1 MVATAV
7 PRRRF
12 ERHHG
17 GHGFATPIYYL
28 PEQMASRKT
37 TVIVLAA
44 GLGTR
49 MKSARP
55 KVMHAIAGRPMI
67 GHVIA
72 ALARLKP
79 ARLVLVV
86 GPGMEEVVDAA
97 RAAGPRLA
105 IVPVVQRE
113 RRGTGHAARLAVK
126 VLKGIGGDVLIVN
139 GDGPLVQPATLA
151 APLAALR
158 GAPNPAIVVIG
169 MRLPDP
175 SLYGRMVTDEN
186 GALLR
191 IVEARDASERERM
204 INLCNS
210 GVIAADARVLT
221 DLLPKLEAD
230 NAKREYY
237 LTDIVA
243 LARNAGHSCGY
254 VEGPAEELIGID
266 SRDRLAVAEA
276 TMQTRLR
283 GAAMAAGATLV
294 DPTTAWFSYDTR
306 LGHDVTI
313 GPQVVIGPGC
323 EIGAGAEIHAFCHLE
338 GTKIATGARV
348 GPFARLRPGTVIG
361 AGAHVGNFVEI
372 KNAKIAAG
380 AKINHLA
387 YVGDARVG
395 EKANI
400 GAGAI
405 TCNYDGF
412 AKMFTD
418 IGAGAFIGSNAAL
431 VAPVKVGARAIVAA
445 GAVITRNVP
454 ADALALERSPQEIRR
469 GWAKAFRANRARA
482 VAKPRAKTKTK
493 STPR

>member
-1 MVATAV
+1 MT
-7 PRRRF
+7 
-12 ERHHG
+12 
-17 GHGFATPIYYL
+17 
-28 PEQMASRKT
+28 SRKT
-37 TVIVLAA
+37 SAIVLAA

-86 GPGMEEVVDAA
+86 GPGMDEVIDAA
-97 RAAGPRLA
+97 RDTAPRLT
-105 IVPVVQRE
+105 IVTIVQRVP
-113 RRGTGHAARLAVK
+113 RGTGHAAQLAMK
-126 VLKGIGGDVLIVN
+126 ALKGVGGDVLIVN

-158 GAPNPAIVVIG
+158 NAPNPAIVVVG
-169 MRLPDP
+169 MRVLDP
-175 SLYGRMVTDEN
+175 SLYGRMVTGEN
-186 GALLR
+186 GALVR
-191 IVEARDASERERM
+191 IVEARDAGERERT
-204 INLCNS
+204 IDLCNS
-210 GVIAADARVLT
+210 GVIAADTRVLS
-221 DLLPKLEAD
+221 DLLPRLKTD
-230 NAKREYY
+230 NAKQEYY
-237 LTDIVA
+237 LTDVVE
-243 LARNAGHSCGY
+243 LARSAGHACGY
-254 VEGPAEELIGID
+254 VEGPADELIGID

-283 GAAMAAGATLV
+283 GAAMAAGVTLV
-294 DPTTAWFSYDTR
+294 DPTTVWFSYDTK

-338 GTKIATGARV
+338 GTKIAAGARI
-348 GPFARLRPGTVIG
+348 GPFARLRPGAVIG
-361 AGAHVGNFVEI
+361 AGAHVGNFVEL

-400 GAGAI
+400 GAGTI

-431 VAPVKVGARAIVAA
+431 VAPVKVGARAIVGA

-454 ADALALERSPQEIRR
+454 ADALALERSPQEIKR
-469 GWAKAFRANRARA
+469 GWAIAFRKNRARA
-482 VAKPRAKTKTK
+482 VAKSRAKTKPKTR
-493 STPR
+493 PR